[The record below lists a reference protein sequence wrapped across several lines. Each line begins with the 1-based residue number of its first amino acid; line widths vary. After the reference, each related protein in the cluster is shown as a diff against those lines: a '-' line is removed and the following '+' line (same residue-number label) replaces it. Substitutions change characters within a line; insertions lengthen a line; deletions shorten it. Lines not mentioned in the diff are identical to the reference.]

1 MSDTKTIPSYKNNL
15 KELIQ
20 QLGEML
26 PEDKLTIFNHD
37 ANQLAEAHRS
47 PLKLNKGGSA
57 PSFSLPNA
65 TGKTITLEYLLQQ
78 GAVVLTFYRG
88 TWCPYCNLEL
98 KTYQQIL
105 PQIKQ
110 AGASFVA
117 VSPMT
122 PDNSLQMKDTNE
134 LEFEVLSDVGSKVAD
149 QYTTV
154 FKNPQ
159 TSIQAMADL
168 GYDFHGFYDDS
179 SAELP
184 VPAIFV
190 IAKDGTIL
198 FAGSAGGDY
207 RERTEPQTILDALAQ
222 QHPQP
227 GTAENLLAV

>member
-1 MSDTKTIPSYKNNL
+1 MSDSKTVPSYKDSL
-15 KELIQ
+15 KGLIQ

-26 PEDKLTIFNHD
+26 PEDKLAIFNHD
-37 ANQLAEAHRS
+37 AEQLAETYRS
-47 PLKLNKGGSA
+47 PLKLDKGDKA

-65 TGKTITLEYLLQQ
+65 DGKTIALEDLLQQ
-78 GAVVLTFYRG
+78 GPVVLTFYRG

-122 PDNSLQMKDTNE
+122 PDNSLQMKDSNE
-134 LEFEVLSDVGSKVAD
+134 LEFEVLSDVGNKVAAR
-149 QYTTV
+149 YTTIM
-154 FKNPQ
+154 KNPE
-159 TSIQAMADL
+159 TSIQAMTDL
-168 GYDFHGFYDDS
+168 GYDFHSFYDDT

-190 IAKDGTIL
+190 IAKNGTVV

-207 RERTEPQTILDALAQ
+207 RERTEPQAILDALAR
-222 QHPQP
+222 
-227 GTAENLLAV
+227 